1 MLIIN
6 LTKHRALCKYQIKL
20 TEKLFQKGLKMMLSQ
35 HRVTF
40 RYVSFKHKLKSSLA
54 EKQELIDLINL
65 YKTRTFDE
73 ELNKIDELGGT
84 LSKSYSS
91 FVL

>member
-1 MLIIN
+1 LLIIN
-6 LTKHRALCKYQIKL
+6 LTKHRAQCKYQIKL

-35 HRVTF
+35 QRVTF
-40 RYVSFKHKLKSSLA
+40 RYVSFKHKLKSSHA